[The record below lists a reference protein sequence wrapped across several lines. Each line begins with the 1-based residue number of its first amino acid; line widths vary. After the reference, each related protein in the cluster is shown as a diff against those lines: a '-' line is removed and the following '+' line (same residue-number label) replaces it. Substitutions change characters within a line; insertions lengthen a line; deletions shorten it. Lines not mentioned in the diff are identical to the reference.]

1 MNQFPFNTRAGRRA
15 SAFTLIEL
23 LTVIAIIGILA
34 AIIIPTVGS
43 VRESARGATC
53 KNRIRQWSTAF
64 MLYANEN
71 RGSYLVFNAPRSQ
84 PWCQVGG
91 TTTEA
96 PPYTRYMNAGA
107 TQGTSQSFG
116 DFHNCPSFDD
126 AAVRNMNSPQR
137 TCFVAIVPHVNGVSV
152 DAAKVPLNRATS
164 PSKTMMLI
172 ERAHNQTTGLLADVS
187 APGGANDLSLR
198 IENANTVRGQYP
210 SFARHKGKANVVFMD
225 GHVASMAWNDG
236 NPNTSLMRDPASG
249 TNGQFNTDWL
259 SLTR

>member
-1 MNQFPFNTRAGRRA
+1 MNLPSRYSRTKRPA

-34 AIIIPTVGS
+34 AILIPTVS
-43 VRESARGATC
+43 AVRETARNTTC

-64 MLYANEN
+64 ILYANDN
-71 RGSYLVFNAPRSQ
+71 RGNYLVFNAPRSQ

-91 TTTEA
+91 TATES

-107 TQGTSQSFG
+107 TQGTSQAFG
-116 DFHNCPSFDD
+116 EFHTCPSYDD
-126 AAVRNMNSPQR
+126 TAVKTLNSPQR
-137 TCFVAIVPHVNGVSV
+137 TTYVAIVPHVNGISV
-152 DAAKVPLNRATS
+152 DAAKVPLARATS

-172 ERAHNQTTGLLADVS
+172 ERAHVVTTGLLADVA
-187 APGGANDLSLR
+187 APGGTNDLSLR

-210 SFARHKGKANVVFMD
+210 SFPRHGRKANVAFMD
-225 GHVASMAWNDG
+225 GHLAAMPWNDG

-249 TNGQFNTDWL
+249 TNGLFNTEWL
-259 SLTR
+259 NLTR